1 MSPLSLIDLLSTKFQ
16 RKRKEHPSF
25 RLIEIDDSLFPNGII
40 TFETEAKDSDD
51 RLRKVKD
58 IIAESWKRVEKNH
71 LMIQGEGGIGKT
83 VTLLSIPDKLAPYSV
98 PAIYIPLYELTGDT
112 NSIEKYIKSILNNKA
127 NLYDQLL
134 ELLDMDWDKGP
145 QVLLLLDGFNE
156 IASENR
162 ESIRQDIERWS
173 EYAGIQIITSSRYDI
188 HGYVSV
194 SYSNSVIKLQ
204 LLPEGTIENFLKNNN
219 LQYPDNDAIKK
230 FIRIPLFL
238 VLYVKT
244 ELILKLRKT
253 ESSDFKESK
262 NAGTI
267 VWNYLQCELWK
278 FGKED
283 NNAKAAI
290 ITMEFIAPYMA
301 WKMQQQS
308 LFNLNVKKSE
318 TSPSTIDAR
327 RKKESFTFLDAVE
340 EAYTEFTKQYAKVP
354 NNFPL
359 FHIQE
364 ALQKS
369 NGIPEIN
376 LIRNLLEKHLCLFV
390 KNGDVYQLMHQQFR
404 DALAA
409 IHLINSI
416 YLNGNNRPTEWNST
430 IDHYVMQFVADLISE
445 DEANRLWEQNRTNL
459 QLEEATRNQLE
470 LQKRLRNND
479 FSELN
484 FSGLDLS
491 NISLFPY
498 QVPNTTTL
506 RLPHYADKM
515 TGTMFSERT
524 FSAEGHL
531 NSICAVTVTPDG
543 KRIISGSRDKTIR
556 IWDLESGAP
565 IGKPIEGH
573 SNYVTAVAVTP
584 DGKRIISGSYDN
596 TIRVWDLETGTQI
609 GKTIEGHRCVVSSVV
624 ITPDGKH
631 IISGSWDNTIRV
643 WDLHYGLPIGN
654 PIIGHKFSVY
664 AVAVTPDGK
673 YVISGSGDKTIRIWD
688 LKTGNQLGEPIEEHL
703 NTVSTVAVTSDG
715 KYIVSGSWDNTIRVW
730 SYSTRKLIREIKGHS
745 NSIDTIAITQDS
757 KYIISG
763 SADKTIRIWDLETGS
778 QHGKLIE
785 GHDDS
790 VNTLV
795 ITPDGKRIISGS
807 SDKTI
812 RVWDLETR
820 DQIGMPIV
828 RQSNSIY
835 AVAVTPDGKYFAS
848 LSWDNTIRIWDL
860 MNGDPI
866 GKPILRHNMSKYSDA
881 VALTSDGNYLIG
893 KTLDNTIQ
901 VWNLKTGTLLLERAV
916 EEHENLNHALSKLLN
931 VKCFDCVHSDKFVKP
946 WQLELVD
953 DVTTT
958 LNGKRIVSGADDGT
972 IRISEIG
979 TSIIIKIQ
987 LLPLLVTGIDFSK
1000 ANFSTG
1006 ELKEQLLQNGAIV

>member
-1 MSPLSLIDLLSTKFQ
+1 MSNIDIIEHLKARFQ
-16 RKRKEHPSF
+16 QKRKDHPSF
-25 RLIEIDDSLFPNGII
+25 KLMEIDNSLFPNGII
-40 TFETEAKDSDD
+40 IPFKTEAKDSDNK
-51 RLRKVKD
+51 LRTVKD
-58 IIAESWKRVEKNH
+58 IVAESWKKGEKNH

-83 VTLLSIPDKLAPYSV
+83 VTLLSLPVMFNDHTP
-98 PAIYIPLYELTGDT
+98 PAIYIPLHELKGGGIDDM
-112 NSIEKYIKSILNNKA
+112 IESYIKKRILDDDEELFRQLKELRKTEWNN
-127 NLYDQLL
+127 
-134 ELLDMDWDKGP
+134 GP
-145 QVLLLLDGFNE
+145 CLLLLLDGFNE
-156 IASENR
+156 IPNERRGTISE
-162 ESIRQDIERWS
+162 DIEHWS
-173 EYAGIQIITSSRYDI
+173 EDYHGVQIITSSRFDI
-188 HGYVSV
+188 HQYV
-194 SYSNSVIKLQ
+194 YLRSNFSKIELQ
-204 LLPEGTIENFLKNNN
+204 PLSEDTVLKYLKNNGIDTPKN
-219 LQYPDNDAIKK
+219 STITKLIT
-230 FIRIPLFL
+230 IPLL
-238 VLYVKT
+238 LTLYIKT
-244 ELILKLRKT
+244 ETIQKEQPAPFMKFLKT
-253 ESSDFKESK
+253 K
-262 NAGTI
+262 NAGTLI
-267 VWNYLQCELWK
+267 WNYLQSELRR
-278 FGKED
+278 FRNPDLREE
-283 NNAKAAI
+283 AKACVLA
-290 ITMEFIAPYMA
+290 MEFIAPYIA
-301 WKMQQQS
+301 WTMQKQS
-308 LFNLNVKKSE
+308 EFIL
-318 TSPSTIDAR
+318 D
-327 RKKESFTFLDAVE
+327 ESVFLDRID
-340 EAYTEFTKQYAKVP
+340 EAYGLMETHYANKDKLP
-354 NNFPL
+354 P
-359 FHIQE
+359 HIKTT
-364 ALQKS
+364 LQKS
-369 NGIPEIN
+369 KGLPDNEH
-376 LIRNLLEKHLCLFV
+376 IRSLLEEQLCLFI
-390 KNGDVYQLMHQQFR
+390 NNDDHYRLMHQQFQ

-409 IHLINSI
+409 MHLINSI
-416 YLNGNNRPTEWNST
+416 YLNGDSRPTEWNST
-430 IDHYVMQFVADLISE
+430 VDHYVMQFVADLIDE
-445 DEANRLWEQNRTNL
+445 KEANRLWEQNRTSA
-459 QLEEATRNQLE
+459 QLEPATRNQLE
-470 LQKRLRNND
+470 LQRRLRNND

-498 QVPNTTTL
+498 HVPNTTTL

-515 TGTMFSERT
+515 AGTKFSEIT

-643 WDLHYGLPIGN
+643 WDLHNGLPIGN

-745 NSIDTIAITQDS
+745 NSIDTIAITQDG

-763 SADKTIRIWDLETGS
+763 SADKTIRIWDLETGN

-893 KTLDNTIQ
+893 KSLDNTIQ

-931 VKCFDCVHSDKFVKP
+931 VKCFDCVHRDKFVKP

>member
-1 MSPLSLIDLLSTKFQ
+1 MSIPTLSDILSKKLEQ
-16 RKRKEHPSF
+16 KRKEHPSF
-25 RLIEIDDSLFPNGII
+25 RLMDIDNRLFPNAQ
-40 TFETEAKDSDD
+40 TMNSTLVLEARDSNNELKTV
-51 RLRKVKD
+51 REIV
-58 IIAESWKRVEKNH
+58 AESWEKGSQNH
-71 LMIQGEGGIGKT
+71 LMIEGEGGIGKT
-83 VTLLSIPDKLAPYSV
+83 VTLLSIPDKFTPFPV
-98 PAIYIPLYELTGDT
+98 PAIYIPLHELTKKEDP
-112 NSIEKYIKSILNNKA
+112 IEHYIKRWILNNKED
-127 NLYDQLL
+127 LYVQLL
-134 ELLDMDWDKGP
+134 ELIDKPWDKGP
-145 QVLLLLDGFNE
+145 QLMLLLDGFNE
-156 IASENR
+156 IAAENR
-162 ESIRQDIERWS
+162 QIISEDIGRWS
-173 EYAGIQIITSSRYDI
+173 EYPGIQIVTSSRYDI
-188 HGYVSV
+188 HTYVAL
-194 SYSNSVIKLQ
+194 SYDYSTIKLQ
-204 LLPEGTIENFLKNNN
+204 PLSDRTVDDYLNSAGIPI
-219 LQYPDNDAIKK
+219 PADNAVKK
-230 FIRIPLFL
+230 LITIPLL
-238 VLYVKT
+238 LKLYEKT
-244 ELILKLRKT
+244 ELILGQRENKSSSFRKV
-253 ESSDFKESK
+253 E

-267 VWNYLQCELWK
+267 VWNYLQCELYR
-278 FGKED
+278 FGKD
-283 NNAKAAI
+283 NENAKTAI
-290 ITMEFIAPYMA
+290 IAMEFIAPYIA
-301 WKMQQQS
+301 WQMQQNS
-308 LFNLNVKKSE
+308 LFVLNN
-318 TSPSTIDAR
+318 
-327 RKKESFTFLDAVE
+327 KEFHDFVDG
-340 EAYTEFTKQYAKVP
+340 AYKLMESHFNNP
-354 NNFPL
+354 NDFPI
-359 FHIQE
+359 HIQE
-364 ALQKS
+364 AIQRA
-369 NGIPEIN
+369 NGAPQ
-376 LIRNLLEKHLCLFV
+376 LDSIRNLLEEHLCLFAQAGNNH
-390 KNGDVYQLMHQQFR
+390 KLMHQQFR

-409 IHLINSI
+409 MHLINSI
-416 YLNGNNRPTEWNST
+416 YLSDDSRPTEWNST
-430 IDHYVMQFVADLISE
+430 VDHYVMQFVADLISE
-445 DEANRLWEQNRTNL
+445 DEANRLWEQNRTSP
-459 QLEEATRNQLE
+459 QLEFATRNQLE
-470 LQKRLRNND
+470 LQKRLRNYD

-484 FSGLDLS
+484 FSGLDLC

-498 QVPNTTTL
+498 QVPYTTSL
-506 RLPHYADKM
+506 KLPHYADKM
-515 TGTMFSERT
+515 TETKFSERT

-573 SNYVTAVAVTP
+573 SNYVTAIAVTP

-643 WDLHYGLPIGN
+643 WDLHNGLPIGN

-688 LKTGNQLGEPIEEHL
+688 LETGNQLGEPIEEHL

-745 NSIDTIAITQDS
+745 NSIDTIAITQDG

-763 SADKTIRIWDLETGS
+763 SADKTIRIWDLETGN

-828 RQSNSIY
+828 RQSNSVY

-931 VKCFDCVHSDKFVKP
+931 AKCFDCVHRDKFVKP